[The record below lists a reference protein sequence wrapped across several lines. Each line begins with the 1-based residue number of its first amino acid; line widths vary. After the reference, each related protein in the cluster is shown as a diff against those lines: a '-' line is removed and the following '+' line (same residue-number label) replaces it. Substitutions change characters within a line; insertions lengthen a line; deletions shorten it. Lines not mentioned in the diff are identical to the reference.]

1 MCRVAAPT
9 GVGEVACGAVGT
21 VALAT
26 GAVATAGDAYLA
38 AVGAQGPGPAIFD
51 VLGLGAGVDGGA
63 FGDEELGAYAKTYGS
78 LLSAAAFGEPFAE
91 DAAEARGEGIGCGL

>member
-1 MCRVAAPT
+1 M
-9 GVGEVACGAVGT
+9 
-21 VALAT
+21 ALAT